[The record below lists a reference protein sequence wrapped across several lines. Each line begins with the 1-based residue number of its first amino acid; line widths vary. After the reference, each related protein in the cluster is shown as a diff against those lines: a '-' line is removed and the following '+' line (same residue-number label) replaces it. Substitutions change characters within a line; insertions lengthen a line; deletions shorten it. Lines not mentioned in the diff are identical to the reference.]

1 MSPAIGNAIPPTAGG
16 VIARLAVARLIAN
29 GVDPTPI
36 LRESHLSIDQIADPH
51 ARIAASSQIAVLNIA
66 ADVLRDDV
74 LGFRLAQNFDGA
86 RRREAA
92 LFYFVLASS
101 TTLGEA
107 LTRAER
113 YSRVGNEG
121 LIVQYFSKDE
131 CCIRYKYDGVA
142 RHTDRHQIE
151 FWVTAFARLCQR
163 LTDND
168 VRPVRISFAHPR
180 CSASAELD
188 HFFGCEIAFGAD
200 RDELAFAR
208 RTSELPVK
216 DANPYLNELL
226 VRHCDEALAQ
236 RTRCTTSTRTGVE
249 STIAPL
255 LPHGR
260 ARADEVARQLG
271 MSRRTFSR
279 RLSAEGITFIT
290 ILEEMR
296 KDLALHYLKDASLS
310 VSEIG
315 WLLGFQGTS
324 AFTNAFKR
332 WTGLTP
338 RQMRMQCA
346 RENNGFSDEHA
357 RMRASSHSPT

>member
-1 MSPAIGNAIPPTAGG
+1 MSPAVGNAMPPTAGG

-29 GVDPTPI
+29 GVDPAPI
-36 LRESHLSIDQIADPH
+36 LRQAHLSIDQIADPQG
-51 ARIAASSQIAVLNIA
+51 RIAVSSQITVLNAA
-66 ADVLRDDV
+66 ADVLRNDV
-74 LGFRLAQNFDGA
+74 LGFQLAQTFEL
-86 RRREAA
+86 REAG

-101 TTLGEA
+101 ATVGEA

-121 LIVQYFSKDE
+121 LIIQYLSKDE
-131 CCIRYKYDGVA
+131 CCIRYKYHGVA

-151 FWVTAFARLCQR
+151 FWVTAFARICQR

-208 RTSELPVK
+208 RASELPLK
-216 DANPYLNELL
+216 DADPYLNELL

-236 RTRCTTSTRTGVE
+236 RTRRTTSIRTSVE

-271 MSRRTFSR
+271 MSSRTFSR
-279 RLSAEGITFIT
+279 RLAAEGVSFLT
-290 ILEEMR
+290 ILQEMR

-310 VSEIG
+310 VSEIA
-315 WLLGFQGTS
+315 WLLGFQEIS
-324 AFTNAFKR
+324 AFT
-332 WTGLTP
+332 T
-338 RQMRMQCA
+338 CV
-346 RENNGFSDEHA
+346 
-357 RMRASSHSPT
+357 